1 MSPYRK
7 RQDIYTNTQI
17 CHRIE
22 RDRYIHQHTNMS
34 PYRKRQDIYTNTQ
47 ICHR

>member
-22 RDRYIHQHTNMS
+22 RD
-34 PYRKRQDIYTNTQ
+34 KIYTPT
-47 ICHR
+47 HKYVTV